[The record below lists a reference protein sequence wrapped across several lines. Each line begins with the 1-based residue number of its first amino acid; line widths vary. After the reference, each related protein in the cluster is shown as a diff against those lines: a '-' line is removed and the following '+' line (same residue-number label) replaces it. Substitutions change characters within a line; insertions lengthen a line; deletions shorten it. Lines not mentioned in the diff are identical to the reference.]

1 MTPFPDGNTDA
12 DTYLL
17 FPRIVSAF
25 FYFLASLVV
34 LADLRALLRYKR
46 VVAKV
51 VDIEKREEVM
61 HDMAGATHTEH
72 IPEIEFQTT
81 DKETVRMKVYET
93 LLKSLSP
100 GNSLTVY
107 YRTSAKDGSHTLY
120 FPFSRSKFI
129 LIALF
134 TLAGLFLWEAS
145 GW

>member
-1 MTPFPDGNTDA
+1 MTPFPEDMPDA
-12 DTYLL
+12 ETYAL
-17 FPRIVSAF
+17 FPRIASVF
-25 FYFLASLVV
+25 FYFLASLVI
-34 LADLRALLRYKR
+34 LADLRALVRYKR

-72 IPEIEFQTT
+72 IPEIEFQTST
-81 DKETVRMKVYET
+81 NETVRMKVYET

-107 YRTSAKDGSHTLY
+107 YRKSEKDDEYRLY

-134 TLAGLFLWEAS
+134 TLAGFFLWEAS

>member
-1 MTPFPDGNTDA
+1 MTPFSEGVPDPE
-12 DTYLL
+12 TYSL
-17 FPRIVSAF
+17 FPRIMSVF
-25 FYFLASLVV
+25 FYFLASLVI
-34 LADLRALLRYKR
+34 LADIRALLRYTR

-61 HDMAGATHTEH
+61 HDMAGASHTEH

-81 DKETVRMKVYET
+81 NMETVRMKIYET

-107 YRTSAKDGSHTLY
+107 YRKSEKNGEYRLY

-129 LIALF
+129 LISLF
-134 TLAGLFLWEAS
+134 MLAGFFLWEAS